1 MIRVLHLRDT
11 DRICGPGKTILETAA
26 HIDSD
31 RFDLRIGLFLD
42 TKERDNLYHR
52 EVVRRGFAVV
62 PLRSPWPYDP
72 SLVARIVRYVE
83 DNRIHII
90 HSHEYKS
97 DLLTYMVTWMTPVI
111 AVTTQH
117 GWIRNTLKSKLVIA
131 LQRMVLPSFDCV
143 LAVSEKMRRDLVSI
157 GVPPQRIE
165 LIYNAV
171 VTEKYVPDFS
181 RGDALKSSLGLPPDS
196 VLVGNIGRLSPEKG
210 QGDFIAAAKILAAQR
225 GDLHYVLAGDGP
237 DRQRLE
243 RQVSEAGLDE
253 RVFFLGNVQDMLP
266 VYDGLDIV
274 ALTSYTEGFPNVVL
288 ESMCM
293 EKPVLATMVGGTG
306 EIVQHKET
314 GILVECGRPDL
325 VAEGIQ
331 FLLEH
336 PGLRDRMVDRAK
348 QVVSRD
354 FAFQSR
360 TSKVEDLY
368 LRLAGHI

>member
-26 HIDSD
+26 HIDRD
-31 RFDLRIGLFLD
+31 RFDLRIGLFLGS
-42 TKERDNLYHR
+42 KERDNLYYR
-52 EVVRRGFAVV
+52 EAVRRGFAVV
-62 PLRSPWPYDP
+62 PLKSPWPYDP

-97 DLLTYMVTWMTPVI
+97 DLLTYMATWMTPVI

-117 GWIRNTLKSKLVIA
+117 GWIRNTVKSKLVIA
-131 LQRMVLPSFDCV
+131 LQRMVLQAFDCV

-157 GVPPQRIE
+157 GVPPRRIE
-165 LIYNAV
+165 LIYNAIV
-171 VTEKYVPDFS
+171 AEKYVPDPS
-181 RGDALKSSLGLPPDS
+181 RRDSLKRGLGLPPDS
-196 VLVGNIGRLSPEKG
+196 VLIGNIGRLSPEKG
-210 QGDFIAAAKILAAQR
+210 QGDFIGAAKILAARR
-225 GDLHYVLAGDGP
+225 GDLHFVFAGDGP

-243 RQVSEAGLDE
+243 RRVSEAGLDE

-325 VAEGIQ
+325 IADGIL

-336 PGLRDRMVDRAK
+336 PDIRDRMVDRAK

-360 TSKVEDLY
+360 TSKIEDLY
-368 LRLAGHI
+368 LRLAGQS

>member
-26 HIDSD
+26 HIDRD

-42 TKERDNLYHR
+42 SKEKDNLYYR
-52 EVVRRGFAVV
+52 EAVRRGFAVV
-62 PLRSPWPYDP
+62 PLKSPWPYDP

-97 DLLTYMVTWMTPVI
+97 DLLTYMATWMTPVI

-117 GWIRNTLKSKLVIA
+117 GWIRNTVKSKLVIA
-131 LQRMVLPSFDCV
+131 LQRMVLQAFDCV

-157 GVPPQRIE
+157 GVPPRRIE
-165 LIYNAV
+165 LIYNAIV
-171 VTEKYVPDFS
+171 AEKYVPDPS
-181 RGDALKSSLGLPPDS
+181 RGDSLKRSLGLPPDS
-196 VLVGNIGRLSPEKG
+196 VLIGNIGRLSAEKG
-210 QGDFIAAAKILAAQR
+210 QGDFITAAKILAARR
-225 GDLHYVLAGDGP
+225 GDLHFVFAGDGP

-243 RQVSEAGLDE
+243 RQVSEAGLDG

-325 VAEGIQ
+325 VADGIL

-336 PGLRDRMVDRAK
+336 PDIRDRMVDRAK

-368 LRLAGHI
+368 LRLAGHS